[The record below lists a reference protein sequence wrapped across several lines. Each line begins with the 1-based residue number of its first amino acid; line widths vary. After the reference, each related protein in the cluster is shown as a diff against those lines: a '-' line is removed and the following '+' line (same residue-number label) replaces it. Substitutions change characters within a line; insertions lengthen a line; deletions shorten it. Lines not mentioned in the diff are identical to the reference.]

1 MQLTRQ
7 DAISKIKEDYDKV
20 TASMHASHCGSGFFA
35 FCLAFCMRASQT
47 YSLPRQTYFFTGVG
61 DMDAYEP
68 DCLFAGG
75 HVVGTVMWLR
85 HNLTSNQPE
94 PLLCLQI
101 HSRASTGE
109 AGFASQRDVAI
120 KPASL
125 DLYLQG
131 GAIQEER
138 LKSGRPPV
146 RMLGRACCICCQSCS
161 MQ

>member
-1 MQLTRQ
+1 MTRYRQ
-7 DAISKIKEDYDKV
+7 ACKPAPVK
-20 TASMHASHCGSGFFA
+20 FA
-35 FCLAFCMRASQT
+35 FCLALCMRASET
-47 YSLPRQTYFFTGVG
+47 YSLPCQTYFFTGVG

-75 HVVGTVMWLR
+75 HVIGIVIRLR

-101 HSRASTGE
+101 LSRVSTGE
-109 AGFASQRDVAI
+109 AGSASQRDAAI
-120 KPASL
+120 KSASL

-146 RMLGRACCICCQSCS
+146 RMLCHACCICCQSFL